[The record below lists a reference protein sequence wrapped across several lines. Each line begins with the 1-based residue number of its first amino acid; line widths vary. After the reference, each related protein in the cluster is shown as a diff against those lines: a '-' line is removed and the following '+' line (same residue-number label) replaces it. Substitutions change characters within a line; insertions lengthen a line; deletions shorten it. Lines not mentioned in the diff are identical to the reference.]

1 MKRCSTATPHA
12 ARLEPHESNTP
23 TTARHP
29 CLLRAFPAY
38 RARQDWFGCR
48 LGGPPRTG
56 KQVSRFRSFCETG
69 GIASLALRA

>member
-38 RARQDWFGCR
+38 RAYQG
-48 LGGPPRTG
+48 
-56 KQVSRFRSFCETG
+56 SFRHSP
-69 GIASLALRA
+69 

>member
-29 CLLRAFPAY
+29 CLLRAFPPTAHT
-38 RARQDWFGCR
+38 RAPSGTAPSHAAGR
-48 LGGPPRTG
+48 L
-56 KQVSRFRSFCETG
+56 QVSRMR
-69 GIASLALRA
+69 ASQIERA